1 MTRFDPS
8 NLLRTTVGFDQMT
21 RLMESMLSS
30 ENQSSGYPPYNIEKH
45 GEHAYRVVMAVAGFD
60 KSDLDITTREN
71 QLIISADTRED
82 DGEIEYLHRGIAGRA
97 FERRFRLAEH
107 VKVRDARLEN
117 GLLYIELER
126 VIPEDARPRSIE
138 IKTAENPDKSP
149 KEIEGEARKAQD
161 TEDDDSEQHDI
172 QHIRAAQ

>member
-1 MTRFDPS
+1 
-8 NLLRTTVGFDQMT
+8 
-21 RLMESMLSS
+21 MESMLSS

-71 QLIISADTRED
+71 QLIISADTRD
-82 DGEIEYLHRGIAGRA
+82 DGGEIEYLHRGIAGRA